1 MAEPIIPRRWRKPL
15 LLGLSALVFVAIV
28 ALAHEV
34 MTPFV
39 MAMVIAYVLTPA
51 VSWVERFRIKRGW
64 AIIVVYVAVLGSL
77 GVFGRLAAPR
87 VGQELGNLGR
97 ELRHDAA
104 AARDHWIPVAQER
117 LRQLGLEGAQPP
129 EAEPGPALVVRPQ
142 PDGSY
147 AVEVARGVVIE
158 PKGQRGWVI
167 TPREPE
173 GGRVDLAR
181 MADEAIAKTV
191 AYVHANAVD
200 LLKFGGNLVASA
212 ARAVFVFGITLML
225 AAYLILTRER
235 IQGFF
240 RSLVDADARGS
251 FDALLERLDHGLQG
265 VIRGQL
271 VICLVNG
278 VLTAIGFALIGVKY
292 WPVLSLFATVLSL
305 IPIFGVIVSSVPAV
319 AVALTQNIG
328 TAVLVFAWI
337 VVIHQIEANFLN
349 PKIMGD
355 AAKIHPVLVIFSL
368 IVGEYLFHAKGA
380 LLAVPCMSIAQSV
393 FLHFRDALAAPDP
406 EGREGA

>member
-1 MAEPIIPRRWRKPL
+1 MAEQLVPRRWRKPL
-15 LLGLSALVFVAIV
+15 LLGLSALVLVVIV
-28 ALAHEV
+28 ALAHSV

-39 MAMVIAYVLTPA
+39 MAMVIAYVLTPV
-51 VSWVERFRIKRGW
+51 VSWVERFRVKRGW
-64 AIIVVYVAVLGSL
+64 AIVLVYVGVLGSL
-77 GVFGRLAAPR
+77 GIFGRLAAPR
-87 VGQELGNLGR
+87 VGQELGNLGT
-97 ELRHDAA
+97 ELRHDAT
-104 AARDHWIPVAQER
+104 AAREHWIPIAQQR
-117 LRQLGLEGAQPP
+117 LRELGLEGAPP
-129 EAEPGPALVVRPQ
+129 PDAEPGPALVVRPQ

-147 AVEVARGVVIE
+147 AIDVARGVVIE
-158 PKGQRGWVI
+158 PKGQRGWLV

-173 GGRVDLAR
+173 EGRVDLAH
-181 MADEAIAKTV
+181 MADEAIAKTA

-225 AAYLILTRER
+225 AAYMILTRER
-235 IQGFF
+235 IQAFF
-240 RSLVDADARGS
+240 RSLVDEGARGS
-251 FDALLERLDHGLQG
+251 FDELLERLDRGLQG

-271 VICLVNG
+271 IICLVNG
-278 VLTAIGFALIGVKY
+278 VLTAIGFALVGVKY

-305 IPIFGVIVSSVPAV
+305 IPIFGVIISSVPAV
-319 AVALTQNIG
+319 AVALTQNVG
-328 TAVLVFAWI
+328 MAVIVLAWI

-380 LLAVPCMSIAQSV
+380 LLAVPCMSVAQSV
-393 FLHFRDALAAPDP
+393 FLHFRDAIEPAAEQDG
-406 EGREGA
+406 EG

>member
-1 MAEPIIPRRWRKPL
+1 MAEQLVPRRWRKPL
-15 LLGLSALVFVAIV
+15 LLGLSGLVFVVIV
-28 ALAHEV
+28 ALAHSV

-39 MAMVIAYVLTPA
+39 MAMVIAYVLTPV
-51 VSWVERFRIKRGW
+51 VSWVERFRVRRGW
-64 AIIVVYVAVLGSL
+64 AIVLVYVGVLGSL
-77 GVFGRLAAPR
+77 GIFGRLAAPR
-87 VGQELGNLGR
+87 VGQELGNLGT
-97 ELRHDAA
+97 ELRHDAT
-104 AARDHWIPVAQER
+104 AAREHWIPIAQQR
-117 LRQLGLEGAQPP
+117 LRELGLEGAPPP

-147 AVEVARGVVIE
+147 AIDVARGVVIE
-158 PKGQRGWVI
+158 PKGQRGWVV

-173 GGRVDLAR
+173 EGRVDLAH
-181 MADEAIAKTV
+181 MADEAIAKTA

-200 LLKFGGNLVASA
+200 LLRFGGNLVASA

-225 AAYLILTRER
+225 AAYMMLTRES
-235 IQGFF
+235 IQAFF
-240 RSLVDADARGS
+240 RSLVDEGARRS
-251 FDALLERLDHGLQG
+251 FDELLERLDRGLQG

-271 VICLVNG
+271 IICLING

-305 IPIFGVIVSSVPAV
+305 IPIFGVIISSVPAV
-319 AVALTQNIG
+319 AVALTQNVGMALI
-328 TAVLVFAWI
+328 VLAWI

-393 FLHFRDALAAPDP
+393 FLHFRDAIAPAAEQDG
-406 EGREGA
+406 EG

>member
-1 MAEPIIPRRWRKPL
+1 M
-15 LLGLSALVFVAIV
+15 LGLSGLVFVVIV
-28 ALAHEV
+28 ALAHSV

-39 MAMVIAYVLTPA
+39 MAMVIAYVLTPV
-51 VSWVERFRIKRGW
+51 VSWVERFRVRRGW
-64 AIIVVYVAVLGSL
+64 AIVLVYVGVLGSL
-77 GVFGRLAAPR
+77 GIFGRLAAPR
-87 VGQELGNLGR
+87 VGQELGNLGT
-97 ELRHDAA
+97 ELRHDAT
-104 AARDHWIPVAQER
+104 AAREHWIPIAQQR
-117 LRQLGLEGAQPP
+117 LRELGLEGAPPP

-147 AVEVARGVVIE
+147 AIDVARGVVIE
-158 PKGQRGWVI
+158 PKGQRGWVV

-173 GGRVDLAR
+173 EGRVDLAH
-181 MADEAIAKTV
+181 MADEAIAKTA

-200 LLKFGGNLVASA
+200 LLRFGGNLVASA

-225 AAYLILTRER
+225 AAYMMLTRES
-235 IQGFF
+235 IQAFF
-240 RSLVDADARGS
+240 RSLVDEGARRS
-251 FDALLERLDHGLQG
+251 FDELLERLDRGLQG

-271 VICLVNG
+271 IICLING

-305 IPIFGVIVSSVPAV
+305 IPIFGVIISSVPAV
-319 AVALTQNIG
+319 AVALTQNVGMALI
-328 TAVLVFAWI
+328 VLAWI

-393 FLHFRDALAAPDP
+393 FLHFRDAIAPAAEQDG
-406 EGREGA
+406 EG